1 MAKWKE
7 KNADGVLQTDES
19 ELVPLLKEMDKE
31 RDIPKLVQMA
41 DIFLNKCRFGAEKV
55 TVLQRE
61 IQKQTNAKSI
71 QLFCWN
77 VLLSGQ
83 GQAVLKW

>member
-1 MAKWKE
+1 MANKKA
-7 KNADGVLQTDES
+7 KDTTQQVDEGA
-19 ELVPLLKEMDKE
+19 LVPLLKKMDGTKCL
-31 RDIPKLVQMA
+31 DSLKQQA
-41 DIFLNKCRFGAEKV
+41 NHFLDQCRFAGDKITA
-55 TVLQRE
+55 
-61 IQKQTNAKSI
+61 AKRDLNEMTDAKRI

>member
-7 KNADGVLQTDES
+7 KNADGVLQVDES

-41 DIFLNKCRFGAEKV
+41 DTFLNKCRFGAEKV

-83 GQAVLKW
+83 GHSVLKW